1 MSEFTF
7 STIPEVLEDLKHG
20 KLVIVVD
27 DESRENEGDLIGA
40 ADKCT
45 PEMVNFMA
53 KFGRGLICAAISEER
68 SRRLSLDLMVEPDEN
83 DALHS
88 TPFTV
93 SVDYKHGTT
102 TGISAADRCKTIKAL
117 SDPATASNDFARPGH
132 IFPLRATRG
141 GVFRRD
147 GHTEATVDLME
158 LSGLKPAGVLC
169 EIMKE
174 DGSMAR
180 LPDLIEFAEKHR
192 LKIITIKDLI
202 KHRLRYESRVEHEVT
217 VKLPTCW
224 GDFEITAFKDIYTDN
239 EHLALV
245 HGTWTPE
252 DEVLVRIHSECLT
265 GDVFGSMR
273 CDCGE
278 QVRMAME
285 MIQQNQQGVIIYMR
299 DEGRGIGLVN
309 KLKAYALQEQGL
321 DTVEANLELGF
332 DVDQR
337 DFSVAAHMLR
347 ALEAKNIRLITNN
360 PDKCNWM
367 EAYDINLA
375 GRISMISPTDSDYRR
390 KYMQAKRDKMGH
402 VVELKNI
409 VPHWK

>member
-1 MSEFTF
+1 MSEFEF
-7 STIPEVLEDLKHG
+7 NSVSEVLEDLKHG

-40 ADKCT
+40 ADKCS
-45 PEMVNFMA
+45 PEMINFMA
-53 KFGRGLICAAISEER
+53 KYGRGLICAAITEER
-68 SRRLSLDLMVEPDEN
+68 SRKLGLDLMVEADEN
-83 DALHS
+83 SALHN

-93 SVDYKHGTT
+93 SVDYSHGTT
-102 TGISAADRCKTIKAL
+102 TGISASDRFKTIKAL
-117 SDPATASNDFARPGH
+117 SDPSIGAQDFARPGH

-158 LSGLKPAGVLC
+158 LAGLSPAGALC
-169 EIMKE
+169 EIMKD

-180 LPDLIEFAEKHR
+180 LPDLMEFAKEHQ
-192 LKIITIKDLI
+192 LKILTIKDLI
-202 KHRLRYESRVEHEVT
+202 KHRLRFESRVEKEIT

-224 GDFEITAFKDIYTDN
+224 GDFEISAFKDIYTDR

-245 HGTWTPE
+245 HGNWNAE
-252 DEVLVRIHSECLT
+252 DDILVRIHSECLT

-278 QVRMAME
+278 QIRMAME
-285 MIQQNQQGVIIYMR
+285 MIQHNQCGVIIYMR

-309 KLKAYALQEQGL
+309 KLKAYALQEEGY
-321 DTVEANLELGF
+321 DTVDANLELGF
-332 DVDQR
+332 DADQR

-347 ALEAKNIRLITNN
+347 ALDVKNIQLITNN

-367 EAYDINLA
+367 KAYDINLVN
-375 GRISMISPTDSDYRR
+375 RIPMISPTDSDYRR

>member
-7 STIPEVLEDLKHG
+7 NTVNEVLDDLKHG

-40 ADKCT
+40 ADKCS
-45 PEMVNFMA
+45 PEMINFMA
-53 KFGRGLICAAISEER
+53 KFGRGLICAAITEER
-68 SRRLSLDLMVEPDEN
+68 SRKLGLDLMVEEDQN
-83 DALHS
+83 NALHS

-93 SVDYKHGTT
+93 SVDYTHGTT
-102 TGISAADRCKTIKAL
+102 TGISASDRYKTIKAL
-117 SDPATASNDFARPGH
+117 ADPAIGAQDFARPGH

-141 GVFRRD
+141 GVFRRA
-147 GHTEATVDLME
+147 GHTEATVDLMDLAG
-158 LSGLKPAGVLC
+158 LSPAGVLC
-169 EIMKE
+169 EIMKD
-174 DGSMAR
+174 DGTMAR
-180 LPDLIEFAEKHR
+180 LPDLMEFAKQHQ
-192 LKIITIKDLI
+192 LKILTIQDLI
-202 KHRLRYESRVEHEVT
+202 KHRLRYESRVEKEIT
-217 VKLPTCW
+217 VQLPTCW
-224 GDFEITAFKDIYTDN
+224 GDFEISAFKDIYTDR
-239 EHLALV
+239 EHIALV
-245 HGTWTPE
+245 HGSWESE

-285 MIQQNQQGVIIYMR
+285 MIQHNQRGVIIYMR

-309 KLKAYALQEQGL
+309 KLKAYALQEQGY

-332 DVDQR
+332 DADQR

-347 ALEAKNIRLITNN
+347 ALDVKNIQLITNN

-367 EAYDINLA
+367 EAYDINLVN
-375 GRISMISPTDSDYRR
+375 RIPMISPTDSDFRR